1 MSDAPNVDLAAIS
14 GQNGP
19 NGAASVSWEAPFDA
33 PSGLFRQFLYPTG
46 SLLSM
51 VESHVLMVA
60 EVFHHDQTLP
70 RKSGSRP
77 T

>member
-1 MSDAPNVDLAAIS
+1 MSDS
-14 GQNGP
+14 T
-19 NGAASVSWEAPFDA
+19 A
-33 PSGLFRQFLYPTG
+33 PSG

-60 EVFHHDQTLP
+60 EVFHYDQTLP
-70 RKSGSRP
+70 CKFGSRP